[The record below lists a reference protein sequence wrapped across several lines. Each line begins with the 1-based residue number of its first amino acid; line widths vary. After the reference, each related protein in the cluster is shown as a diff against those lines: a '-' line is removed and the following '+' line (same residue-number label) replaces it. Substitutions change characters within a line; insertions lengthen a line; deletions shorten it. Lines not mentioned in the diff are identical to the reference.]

1 MEVIKI
7 KTVRQQMR
15 EEMSAKR
22 KELVPEEVKQYS
34 EAICNKLQE
43 LVGIENAR
51 TIMGFS
57 SFGNEVQL
65 MPWLESIADEKQ
77 ILLPRVE
84 KGGLMVAVPFTGW
97 ENVKSGPFGI
107 KEPIGEPFDLKKIDV
122 VIVPGLVFDYKGYRL
137 GYGKGYYDRFLKEL
151 QELRNDVFLCGVCYD
166 FQIIDTIHPH
176 ERDVPVHWI
185 VTEKSELVVD
195 WNHF

>member
-7 KTVRQQMR
+7 KTIRQQLR
-15 EEMSAKR
+15 EEMNTKR
-22 KELVPEEVKQYS
+22 KALAPEEVKQFS

-43 LVGIENAR
+43 LIGVQNAR

-65 MPWLESIADEKQ
+65 MPWLESMAHEKQ

-84 KGGLMVAVPFTGW
+84 KDGLMVAVPFTGW
-97 ENVKSGPFGI
+97 DNVQRGPFGI
-107 KEPIGEPFDLKKIDV
+107 KEPIGEPFDMKKIDV
-122 VIVPGLVFDYKGYRL
+122 VIVPGLVYDYKGYRL

-151 QELRNDVFLCGVCYD
+151 QELRPDVFLCGVCYD
-166 FQIIDTIHPH
+166 FQIVDTIHPH
-176 ERDVPVHWI
+176 EKDVPVHWI

-195 WNHF
+195 WDYF